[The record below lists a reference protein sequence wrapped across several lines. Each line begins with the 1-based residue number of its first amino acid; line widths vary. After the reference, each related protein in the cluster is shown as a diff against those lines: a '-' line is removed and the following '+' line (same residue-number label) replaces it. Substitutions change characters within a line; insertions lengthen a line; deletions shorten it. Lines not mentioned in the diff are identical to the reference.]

1 MLSLFTRKPSDT
13 DDKLAALDR
22 SQAVIEF
29 ALDGTILTANA
40 NFLATLGYTLPEIQ
54 GQHHRLF
61 VEPSLRD
68 SPDYAAFW
76 RRLKAG
82 EFQSARYKR
91 IGKGGREVWIE
102 ATYNPILGPDGL
114 PYKIVKF
121 AIDITGQMREQADLK
136 SQAEAIRRSQAVIS
150 FDLDGT
156 ILDANDNFLAAM
168 GYALREIEGRHHSM
182 FVEAAFAVTSEYADF
197 WRRLKA
203 GEYQAAQYKRIG
215 KGGREVWIEA
225 SYNPI
230 LDPSGQP
237 YKIIKIATDVTRQA
251 QLMIKLHQMVS
262 EIEAGVGQSTG
273 ESNSADEAAAQTS
286 RNVEVMAGA
295 AEELAES
302 LNVLA
307 QGMAESR
314 QATDLAAAQTQE
326 AEGFTTKLASAAAS
340 MGGIVDLIKH
350 IAGQIN
356 LLALNATIEA
366 ARAGEAGRG
375 FAVVATEV
383 KGLASQA
390 ARATEQITGEIADV
404 QRVSDGVVSS
414 LSKITGS
421 VGLMR
426 DQVVRAATAV
436 EQQSA
441 VTRELSAN
449 MQGTSEAVTRISQS
463 IGGIAKGLGQV
474 SKAAEMTKA
483 AAGDLAA

>member
-1 MLSLFTRKPSDT
+1 
-13 DDKLAALDR
+13 
-22 SQAVIEF
+22 
-29 ALDGTILTANA
+29 
-40 NFLATLGYTLPEIQ
+40 
-54 GQHHRLF
+54 
-61 VEPSLRD
+61 
-68 SPDYAAFW
+68 
-76 RRLKAG
+76 
-82 EFQSARYKR
+82 
-91 IGKGGREVWIE
+91 
-102 ATYNPILGPDGL
+102 
-114 PYKIVKF
+114 
-121 AIDITGQMREQADLK
+121 
-136 SQAEAIRRSQAVIS
+136 
-150 FDLDGT
+150 
-156 ILDANDNFLAAM
+156 
-168 GYALREIEGRHHSM
+168 
-182 FVEAAFAVTSEYADF
+182 
-197 WRRLKA
+197 
-203 GEYQAAQYKRIG
+203 
-215 KGGREVWIEA
+215 
-225 SYNPI
+225 
-230 LDPSGQP
+230 
-237 YKIIKIATDVTRQA
+237 
-251 QLMIKLHQMVS
+251 
-262 EIEAGVGQSTG
+262 
-273 ESNSADEAAAQTS
+273 
-286 RNVEVMAGA
+286 MAGA

-307 QGMAESR
+307 RGMAESR
-314 QATDLAAAQTQE
+314 EATDLAATQAQE
-326 AEGFTTKLASAAAS
+326 AEGFTTKLASAASS

-463 IGGIAKGLGQV
+463 IGGIARGLGQV